1 MRKKDLERTL
11 LQGSIAE
18 LRALY
23 LDKSLSV
30 VDAVTWFQSRIEKVS
45 RSASGSGPAINAVRE
60 LSGRALEEARLA
72 DAAIAADQAHGPLH
86 GIPVLL
92 KDNIF
97 AAGMNASAGAA
108 ALARFKPRHDAVL
121 VRRLQAAGAIVLG
134 KTNLTEFADF
144 VSDVMPSGYSGA
156 GGVVK
161 NPHGLE
167 YGRGQGSS
175 VGSAA
180 SVAASLCMF
189 AIGSETQNSIQ
200 TPASYSSVAGY
211 KPGVGVVSRT
221 GVVPLVPSQ
230 DSPGPLARSVE
241 DAALVG
247 WVLAGADVRDSA
259 SLLAQGTLPGSLTMD
274 GLSGVRIGVP
284 RRQIADRAEFA
295 DVLPLFEVMLKNL
308 SRVGARIV
316 DPCDLPGAEQMQEV
330 RSSVFRTEFKAAL
343 NGFLL
348 DHDSPCGIGSMHD
361 LIAWNT
367 AHPDTIPYGQSLLI
381 AANATNGV
389 DDPTYRF
396 DRARDIALSRTAGID
411 AALSMHDCDVLIAP
425 MGAAAKTTGKAGSP
439 VVAIPCGLDKNGVP
453 FGITVFAKVGSDA
466 RLLAVSGA
474 IERAV
479 GERRLPKV

>member
-1 MRKKDLERTL
+1 MSTKDLERTL

-30 VDAVTWFQSRIEKVS
+30 VDAVTWFQSRIARLS
-45 RSASGSGPAINAVRE
+45 MSGLSINAVRE
-60 LSGRALEEARLA
+60 VSGRAMEEARLA

-92 KDNIF
+92 KDNIL
-97 AAGMNASAGAA
+97 AAGMNATAGAA
-108 ALARFKPRHDAVL
+108 ALARFKPRQDAVL

-161 NPHGLE
+161 NPHGIE

-180 SVAASLCMF
+180 SVTASLSMF

-211 KPGVGVVSRT
+211 KPSVGVVSRT
-221 GVVPLVPSQ
+221 GVVPLVTSQ

-259 SLLAQGTLPGSLTMD
+259 SLFAQRTLPGSLT
-274 GLSGVRIGVP
+274 LSGLGSVRIGVP

-295 DVLPLFEVMLKNL
+295 DVMPMFEIVLKNL
-308 SRVGARIV
+308 SRMGAKIV
-316 DPCDLPGAEQMQEV
+316 DPCDLPSAEQMQDV
-330 RSSVFRTEFKAAL
+330 RSCVFRTEFKAAL
-343 NGFLL
+343 NAFFQ
-348 DHDSPCGIGSMHD
+348 DHDSPCGIASMHD
-361 LIAWNT
+361 LIAWNEG
-367 AHPDTIPYGQSLLI
+367 HPESIPYGQSLLI
-381 AANATNGV
+381 AANGTNGV
-389 DDPTYRF
+389 DDPTYRS

-425 MGAAAKTTGKAGSP
+425 MSAAAKTTGKAGAP

-466 RLLAVSGA
+466 RLLAVAGA